1 MATHNLRYRA
11 AEPLGERALAEDHSR
26 PLRGERDE
34 LGQKIGVR
42 ARGPRAREVLVA
54 ADDAEPPRPG
64 ARPERVLDP
73 CWSRR
78 RPRQR
83 ALEVVHVRARYDEDV
98 EVPALPSVLG
108 AAARALRDALPLPSS
123 LPELDFPADS
133 MGGRCL
139 DAWRYRWGQR
149 LGDLWLYVPLPAGTE
164 AKDVRV
170 DVHRARLSVEIRG
183 VVLHAGALWN
193 AGETHGVD
201 VDAAAWVVVRH
212 GCDRFERDAT
222 PVLQVELHKKK
233 SAWWKAVWAGHP
245 TIEPWEVPGW
255 REATLGDGYHVST
268 CGDARLAVF

>member
-1 MATHNLRYRA
+1 MALKFPRRASLAHLRAFVEKVYGKKIDLVAPATEPALRA
-11 AEPLGERALAEDHSR
+11 A
-26 PLRGERDE
+26 
-34 LGQKIGVR
+34 
-42 ARGPRAREVLVA
+42 VA
-54 ADDAEPPRPG
+54 AGAVDVRVAATKKRGARAPAPRPQKKSPKL
-64 ARPERVLDP
+64 ASAATPFF
-73 CWSRR
+73 
-78 RPRQR
+78 
-83 ALEVVHVRARYDEDV
+83 AA
-98 EVPALPSVLG
+98 PAGEPVLG